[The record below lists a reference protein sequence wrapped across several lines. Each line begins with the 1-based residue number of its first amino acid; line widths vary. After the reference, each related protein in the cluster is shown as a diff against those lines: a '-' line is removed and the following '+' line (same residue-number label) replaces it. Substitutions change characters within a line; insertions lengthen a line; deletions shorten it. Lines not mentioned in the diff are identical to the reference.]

1 MVKLSSPPAFPSF
14 LKSRSCRKLTSDRL
28 HNPLYYSNVSGD
40 PRLVLGPGVS
50 IAQRVVPADRLD
62 VSVLFGILGVQLSGH
77 KLCSD
82 KWQKWAFLFTST
94 GCDVHSKLSQQAE

>member
-14 LKSRSCRKLTSDRL
+14 LKSRSCRKLTSARL

-40 PRLVLGPGVS
+40 LVLVPGVS
-50 IAQRVVPADRLD
+50 IAQRVVPADRLG

-94 GCDVHSKLSQQAE
+94 GCDVHSKLLQHAE